1 VKKLKMSKLK
11 KVNISR
17 FMFAILLL
25 GALIAPVHMFGVHK
39 SNGVASQKTGQP
51 ADKAVDKESK
61 VGGAGQTTVAQQKVA
76 KKSFL
81 GIAREK
87 LIAFKETL
95 SRRQIV
101 AIVTATVVGLYG
113 LVTFFSENNEAEV
126 SPEPVLPVP
135 APAPGPDQVP
145 VAPAAPAL
153 MPPLIPA
160 EEARREALAQQAAER
175 ARIAR
180 PYIDKYL
187 RDQEAER
194 EEERKESEAE
204 AKERQ
209 DFREKRTRIFWLCVE
224 ELRRQNVRICPNCNT
239 LLRCFHD

>member
-1 VKKLKMSKLK
+1 
-11 KVNISR
+11 
-17 FMFAILLL
+17 MFAILLF

-39 SNGVASQKTGQP
+39 SNGVASQKTGQA
-51 ADKAVDKESK
+51 ADQAVDKESK
-61 VGGAGQTTVAQQKVA
+61 VEVGQQTTVAQPKVA
-76 KKSFL
+76 KKSLL

-87 LIAFKETL
+87 LIAFKENL

-113 LVTFFSENNEAEV
+113 LVTFFSENSEAEV

-135 APAPGPDQVP
+135 APAPGPGQVPVAPPAP

-175 ARIAR
+175 AQIAR
-180 PYIDKYL
+180 AYIDKYL

-204 AKERQ
+204 AKEIQ
-209 DFREKRTRIFWLCVE
+209 DLRKKHTPIFWLCVE
-224 ELRRQNVRICPNCNT
+224 ELRSQNVRICPNCNT
-239 LLRCFHD
+239 FLRCFHD